1 MEREGGR
8 DGERERE
15 GGRERPTWS
24 NGSSIHGRDGDGER
38 LALNLNSVWRR
49 GDQNTD
55 LQRAT

>member
-1 MEREGGR
+1 MGGGR

-15 GGRERPTWS
+15 GGGERPTWS